1 MHPYRSRI
9 ALSAVL
15 MLFVVASAHAGSDAR
30 LRVGDAFP
38 AIESRTLDDRAV
50 VVPGGRHRPVLLLMG
65 FVKDSRDDVKKWT
78 TQVQQVWRADS
89 SFDFFE
95 MPMVGSGGRLFAGM
109 ITGSMRG
116 GTPADLQA
124 HVMPLYRD
132 AGLWQKRLGLDH
144 PKQTVLVVLDR
155 EGKLAWQASGPFSDA
170 GWKTL
175 EAQLRAVTGAA
186 GSR

>member
-1 MHPYRSRI
+1 MHPHRLRI
-9 ALSAVL
+9 ALSAAL
-15 MLFVVASAHAGSDAR
+15 LLFVVAIAHAGAEAR

-38 AIESRTLDDRAV
+38 AIAARTLDDRAV
-50 VVPGGRHRPVLLLMG
+50 IVPGGHHRPVLLLMG

-78 TQVQQVWRADS
+78 TQVHQVWRADS

-144 PKQTVLVVLDR
+144 PKQTVLVVLDSGGR
-155 EGKLAWQASGPFSDA
+155 LAWQSSGPYSETS
-170 GWKTL
+170 WKDL
-175 EAQLRAVTGAA
+175 YSVLRAVSQTG
-186 GSR
+186 GVR

>member
-1 MHPYRSRI
+1 MHPYHLRN
-9 ALSAVL
+9 ALAAL
-15 MLFVVASAHAGSDAR
+15 LTLCVVTCAHAGSDAR
-30 LRVGDAFP
+30 LRVGDVFP
-38 AIESRTLDDRAV
+38 PISARTLDDRGV
-50 VVPGGRHRPVLLLMG
+50 IVPGAHHRPVLLLMG

-78 TQVQQVWRADS
+78 TQVHQVWRADS

-144 PKQTVLVVLDR
+144 PKQTVLVLLDSGGR
-155 EGKLAWQASGPFSDA
+155 LAWQGSGPYSEA
-170 GWKTL
+170 GWKDL
-175 EAQLRAVTGAA
+175 YSVLRAVSQVGGA
-186 GSR
+186 R